1 MAKKVIIANPEPLSR
16 LRAIEMLQSGKSQK
30 EVAAEFNVHQTTI
43 GEWLRMYEEEGT
55 ERLKAPMKPR
65 PRNEMSIEQL
75 EKLVGNISQKYVPR
89 INALIELARTKKLN
103 ETAAM
108 YGVTAQ
114 GLAKWRREYLAG
126 KWPI

>member
-1 MAKKVIIANPEPLSR
+1 MAKKVIIANPEALSR

-43 GEWLRMYEEEGT
+43 GEWLKMYEEEGT

-65 PRNEMSIEQL
+65 PRHEMSIEQL
-75 EKLVGNISQKYVPR
+75 EKLVGNISPKYVPR
-89 INALIELARTKKLN
+89 INALIQLAKTKKLN

-108 YGVTAQ
+108 HGVTPQ

-126 KWPI
+126 KWPK